1 MAARLNVE
9 VDTSSALLSK
19 ATEIPTTEQ
28 WRPVVQ

>member
-9 VDTSSALLSK
+9 VDTSSTLPSK